1 MPNFSKIICHLPRL
15 FFLQKFYR
23 LFLVIP
29 CFHIAKGDIWAPLVS
44 SRGRSHTIPIIWR
57 HHAISH
63 PFANRCWWKMT
74 SAWGSHLGFIRS
86 CQNPIGR
93 AQPKNWNLWLCHIKQ
108 RSGKKVDRI
117 LCWWYRDW
125 WQSIRGMTRE
135 VLKCLLL
142 LYESKE
148 WPKKK
153 HPPTD
158 ENGKKHQ
165 NRHEMVI
172 HGSKWDVDH
181 TKMIRK
187 TRSTR
192 IRSSYCAKTLKM
204 RV

>member
-1 MPNFSKIICHLPRL
+1 MI
-15 FFLQKFYR
+15 FLWSIR
-23 LFLVIP
+23 
-29 CFHIAKGDIWAPLVS
+29 
-44 SRGRSHTIPIIWR
+44 
-57 HHAISH
+57 
-63 PFANRCWWKMT
+63 RCQ
-74 SAWGSHLGFIRS
+74 I
-86 CQNPIGR
+86 PIGR
-93 AQPKNWNLWLCHIKQ
+93 AKTKNWNLWLCYIKQ

-148 WPKKK
+148 WPKKGTRR
-153 HPPTD
+153 PTKTAKNTKIVIFGQKKAPAASRQPKKVQNAHFFCRK
-158 ENGKKHQ
+158 NGKKHQ

-187 TRSTR
+187 TRSTKP
-192 IRSSYCAKTLKM
+192 RSSYCAKTLKM

>member
-1 MPNFSKIICHLPRL
+1 MAIWHRL
-15 FFLQKFYR
+15 FCWFTKPSLSSTTAERFRFLTKCFDNVLGNPYKISACQILR
-23 LFLVIP
+23 LVFQNLSAVALLGPHVAGIRD
-29 CFHIAKGDIWAPLVS
+29 GD
-44 SRGRSHTIPIIWR
+44 
-57 HHAISH
+57 
-63 PFANRCWWKMT
+63 
-74 SAWGSHLGFIRS
+74 
-86 CQNPIGR
+86 NPIGG

-108 RSGKKVDRI
+108 RSGKKVDKV

-187 TRSTR
+187 TRSTKP
-192 IRSSYCAKTLKM
+192 RSSYCAKTLKM
-204 RV
+204 KV